1 MGYVSTVPGYG
12 VFEMIEII
20 ENYTIPQDLTIKGAM
35 DIDSVYKS
43 NRLKHVIVNGKKCLL
58 YEKE

>member
-1 MGYVSTVPGYG
+1 M
-12 VFEMIEII
+12 EII
-20 ENYTIPQDLTIKGAM
+20 EINAIPQDLTIKGTM

>member
-1 MGYVSTVPGYG
+1 
-12 VFEMIEII
+12 MIETI
-20 ENYTIPQDLTIKGAM
+20 ENHTIPQDLTIKGTM

-43 NRLKHVIVNGKKCLL
+43 NRLKHVVINEKKCLL

>member
-1 MGYVSTVPGYG
+1 
-12 VFEMIEII
+12 MIEII
-20 ENYTIPQDLTIKGAM
+20 ENNAIPQDLTIKGAM

-43 NRLKHVIVNGKKCLL
+43 NRLKHVVINGKKCLL

>member
-12 VFEMIEII
+12 VLEIMEII
-20 ENYTIPQDLTIKGAM
+20 EINAIPQDLTIKGTI

-43 NRLKHVIVNGKKCLL
+43 NRLKHVIINGKKCLL

>member
-1 MGYVSTVPGYG
+1 M
-12 VFEMIEII
+12 EII
-20 ENYTIPQDLTIKGAM
+20 EINAIPQDLTIKETM

-43 NRLKHVIVNGKKCLL
+43 KRLKHVIINGKTCLL

>member
-12 VFEMIEII
+12 VLEMIEII
-20 ENYTIPQDLTIKGAM
+20 ENHAIPQDLTIKGTM

-43 NRLKHVIVNGKKCLL
+43 KRLKHVVINGKKCLL

>member
-12 VFEMIEII
+12 VLKMIEII
-20 ENYTIPQDLTIKGAM
+20 EINAIPQDLTIKGTM

-43 NRLKHVIVNGKKCLL
+43 NRLKHVIINGEKCLL

>member
-12 VFEMIEII
+12 VLEMIEII
-20 ENYTIPQDLTIKGAM
+20 EDHAIPQDLTIKGTM

-43 NRLKHVIVNGKKCLL
+43 NRLKHVVIKGKKYLL

>member
-1 MGYVSTVPGYG
+1 M
-12 VFEMIEII
+12 EII
-20 ENYTIPQDLTIKGAM
+20 EINAIPQDLTIKGTM

-43 NRLKHVIVNGKKCLL
+43 NRLKHIVINGKKCLL